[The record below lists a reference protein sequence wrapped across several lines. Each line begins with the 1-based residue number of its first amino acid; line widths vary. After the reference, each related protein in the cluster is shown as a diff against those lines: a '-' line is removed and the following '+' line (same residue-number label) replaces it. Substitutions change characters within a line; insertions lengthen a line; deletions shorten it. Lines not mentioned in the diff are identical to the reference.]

1 MFALTLIYEIV
12 KIREWICNA
21 RYIVGDPGKAESSLG
36 LRVARGSTK
45 RLPHASRGCDLDEV
59 VRSAVGIDLIVR
71 GPVGIVSNDL

>member
-1 MFALTLIYEIV
+1 M
-12 KIREWICNA
+12 
-21 RYIVGDPGKAESSLG
+21 GDPGKAESSLG

-45 RLPHASRGCDLDEV
+45 RLPHASRGCDLDEA